1 MLRPLSMLLML
12 IAVFSIL
19 QCSDSG
25 TSPEDT
31 QFVFPDSNI
40 SFIEHV
46 QPMFEV
52 KCGTESGC
60 HSPGNTEIR
69 FTYSDLISRSGVI
82 NHILPNGEV
91 LVNLAIH
98 QKNPA
103 LAPLYLILL
112 EGYQDMVGRMPPLNR
127 TGLNENQL
135 NGIYQWIK
143 EGAPE

>member
-1 MLRPLSMLLML
+1 MLRVLGVLLL
-12 IAVFSIL
+12 LTAVFSIL
-19 QCSDSG
+19 RCSDSG
-25 TSPEDT
+25 TSPDDM

-40 SFIEHV
+40 SFVDHI

-60 HSPGNTEIR
+60 HSPGNTNIR
-69 FTYSDLISRSGVI
+69 FTYSELISRIGVI
-82 NHILPNGEV
+82 NHRLPSGEV

-98 QKNPA
+98 QKHPD

-112 EGYQDMVGRMPPLNR
+112 EGYPNQDNHMPPLNR
-127 TGLNENQL
+127 PALNDNQL
-135 NGIYQWIK
+135 NGIRQWIK